1 MPSPLPHRPS
11 IDHTPASL
19 AVVDLTDDDS
29 TALLDSLSCET
40 SRAILAALDDG
51 PATVSDLTDRV
62 DTTLQNARYHLEN
75 LRDAGVVADVGT
87 WYSSKGREMN
97 VYALTSERIELR
109 IGDDAPSRGPTVSD
123 SATVENYSN
132 G

>member
-1 MPSPLPHRPS
+1 MSSPLPHRPS

-19 AVVDLTDDDS
+19 SVVDLRDDES
-29 TALLDSLSCET
+29 TALLESLSCET
-40 SRAILAALDDG
+40 ARSILAALEAG
-51 PATVSDLTDRV
+51 PATASDLTDRV

-75 LRDAGVVADVGT
+75 LREAGVVADVGT

-109 IGDDAPSRGPTVSD
+109 IGTDDSRRTLAVRDAPP
-123 SATVENYSN
+123 AEN
-132 G
+132 

>member
-1 MPSPLPHRPS
+1 MSSPLPHRPS

-19 AVVDLTDDDS
+19 SVVDLTDDES

-40 SRAILAALDDG
+40 ARAILAALEDG
-51 PATVSDLTDRV
+51 PATVSDLTGRV

-87 WYSSKGREMN
+87 WYSAKGREMN

-109 IGDDAPSRGPTVSD
+109 IGSDGPRPEPPVRD
-123 SATVENYSN
+123 SATLE
-132 G
+132 